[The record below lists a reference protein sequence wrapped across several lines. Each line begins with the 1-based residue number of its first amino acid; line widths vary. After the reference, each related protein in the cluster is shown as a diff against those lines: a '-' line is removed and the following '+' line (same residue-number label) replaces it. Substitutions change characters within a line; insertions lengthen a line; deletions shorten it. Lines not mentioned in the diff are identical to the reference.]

1 MSPRKRDDVA
11 GALIR
16 KGFIQ
21 SNNDH
26 MKFSYVNS
34 AGKKT
39 QVWTKISYGTNHKD
53 IAAPNLSRMAK
64 QCKLSNSDFAQLL
77 DCPLSRENYEDMLV
91 NQGAISEIKS

>member
-1 MSPRKRDDVA
+1 MNPRKRDDVVA
-11 GALIR
+11 ALTK

-39 QVWTKISYGTNHKD
+39 QVWTKISHGSSHKD
-53 IAAPNLSRMAK
+53 ITVPNLSRMAS
-64 QCKLSNSDFAQLL
+64 QCKLSNSDFERLL

-91 NQGAISEIKS
+91 SQGQISEINK